1 MTIPKTCFKTLKPTA
16 TKPSCQSTSKSGRET
31 SALCLTG
38 GVLEERVPGAQ
49 ETPAHPLGACSAQH
63 SISPSAEPAHLQGCR
78 SHLLEPR
85 SCSWSRKGFW
95 RPRVDIGW
103 NSHSQAFLLSLAQQC
118 LGLHCLGP
126 SCGLG
131 LLPQLSRN
139 TKKGPSMWVL
149 SLSKAFRARRPTYT
163 MPPHVNPHP
172 PNHRGMPAFLQ
183 VDVALPLCLYVF
195 LRIGAQGCNQQLMF
209 FTAFSP

>member
-1 MTIPKTCFKTLKPTA
+1 MLAVACTQDSLIPK
-16 TKPSCQSTSKSGRET
+16 
-31 SALCLTG
+31 
-38 GVLEERVPGAQ
+38 
-49 ETPAHPLGACSAQH
+49 
-63 SISPSAEPAHLQGCR
+63 AEPARFQPG
-78 SHLLEPR
+78 SSKLLEPP
-85 SCSWSRKGFW
+85 SYPWGQKGRW
-95 RPRVDIGW
+95 HPRVDKGS

-131 LLPQLSRN
+131 LLPRLSRN
-139 TKKGPSMWVL
+139 SKKGPSMWVL

-209 FTAFSP
+209 FTVFSP